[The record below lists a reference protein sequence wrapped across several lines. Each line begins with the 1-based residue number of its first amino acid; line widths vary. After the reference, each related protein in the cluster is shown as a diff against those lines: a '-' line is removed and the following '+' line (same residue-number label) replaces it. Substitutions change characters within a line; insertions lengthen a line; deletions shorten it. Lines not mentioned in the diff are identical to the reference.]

1 MKKKKNNTTVNF
13 ETGTFHTGFVF
24 VDLTPEQYSYFV
36 HDCELKS
43 PEYGNM
49 IFTAKECPDDDQA
62 YHNSA
67 MLEHYPWIRYM
78 RVRWHSIDGAIKY
91 KAEIEINYAKMA
103 GLADTNRSTA
113 QMSRDFVPI
122 IERWED
128 MTKTAFNEVIRLWSD
143 QVRIMRH
150 DYNISLNV
158 PQADVAR
165 LVQELRDRWEDRPGF
180 YRGPMLSNDSTGSG
194 SLFVDR
200 KIKNDGNE
208 IKVWSINLYDK
219 LDQKT
224 KRNYDGLTPEEL
236 EELYT
241 DNLRLEVEMH
251 RVDLWNKYC
260 GDFPRAMA
268 FMRKYESLLHD
279 VLIPSSIMWYS
290 DSLALAIILDVLEIA
305 NAPEEIYTLIW
316 DQLQPGMY
324 GDHTLATDG
333 WYHYITPPKAP

>member
-1 MKKKKNNTTVNF
+1 MI
-13 ETGTFHTGFVF
+13 TGTFHTGLVTLA
-24 VDLTPEQYSYFV
+24 LTPEQYHYYTEE
-36 HDCELKS
+36 CEIPNERGVLYKAV
-43 PEYGNM
+43 PANDEE
-49 IFTAKECPDDDQA
+49 TAF
-62 YHNSA
+62 HNSA
-67 MLEHYPWIRYM
+67 LRDRYKWIKWMQVSREN
-78 RVRWHSIDGAIKY
+78 VHGAEQY

-194 SLFVDR
+194 SLFADR

-224 KRNYDGLTPEEL
+224 KKNYNGLTADEL
-236 EELYT
+236 EDLYA
-241 DNLRLEVEMH
+241 DNLRLEVQLH
-251 RVDLWNKYC
+251 RVNLWDRYC
-260 GDFPRAMA
+260 GDFPRATAIMT
-268 FMRKYESLLHD
+268 KYKSLLHD
-279 VLIPSSIMWYS
+279 VLVPSSIMWYS

-316 DQLQPGMY
+316 DQLEPGMY
-324 GDHTLATDG
+324 GDHTLTTEG